1 MLIWRLAVFFFD
13 SAIPFDGVKSFYFQQ
28 MVDAISAI
36 SPGYEVPTYQD
47 MRGRILKKVLE
58 EVKSHIQT
66 YRKYWA
72 SLGCTIMVDGWS
84 DGRGMTLINFLVY
97 CPKGT
102 VFLRSVNASEIV
114 ESAESMYALFKEV
127 VEEVGVNNVVQIITD
142 NVESYAIAG
151 NMLCETYP
159 SIFWSPCAARCIDL
173 ILFKIGEIEEVK
185 KVIRTAREITKFIYN
200 HATVLNMM
208 RKFTNGKE
216 LVWPSSTRSATNFL
230 TLQSM
235 VAQKDGLRAMV
246 TSKDWLDS
254 AYAKKSNGT
263 LVVDILLDSH
273 FWTSCTQVIRYTEPL
288 LRVLRMVDSE
298 QRPAMGYIYEA
309 MLRVKDAIRIAF
321 KSKKSDY
328 MPIWDIVDS
337 QWDRQLQ
344 RPLHAAGYVLNPAC
358 FFSPGFSDDHP
369 GVTTG
374 ILDCIERLVSGQR
387 NHDKVIKELNVYKS
401 SGGDFG
407 RSMAIRARN
416 TMLPSDWWSTFGGQ
430 CPNLKRLAM
439 RVLSQTCS
447 ASGYE
452 CDWSVFVRMHTTKSN
467 RLEHKRLTDLVFVH
481 YNLRLRQR
489 ENAKMKLIDPI
500 ALENIDTS
508 EEWVVEFEPSML
520 EGDDDMDWMT
530 LDRPIVGE
538 DIPLELMSM
547 EVGDGNTQVEQLGE
561 EEDGTDIQ

>member
-1 MLIWRLAVFFFD
+1 
-13 SAIPFDGVKSFYFQQ
+13 

-66 YRKYWA
+66 YR
-72 SLGCTIMVDGWS
+72 
-84 DGRGMTLINFLVY
+84 N
-97 CPKGT
+97 
-102 VFLRSVNASEIV
+102 
-114 ESAESMYALFKEV
+114 
-127 VEEVGVNNVVQIITD
+127 
-142 NVESYAIAG
+142 
-151 NMLCETYP
+151 
-159 SIFWSPCAARCIDL
+159 
-173 ILFKIGEIEEVK
+173 
-185 KVIRTAREITKFIYN
+185 
-200 HATVLNMM
+200 
-208 RKFTNGKE
+208 
-216 LVWPSSTRSATNFL
+216 
-230 TLQSM
+230 
-235 VAQKDGLRAMV
+235 
-246 TSKDWLDS
+246 
-254 AYAKKSNGT
+254 
-263 LVVDILLDSH
+263 
-273 FWTSCTQVIRYTEPL
+273 
-288 LRVLRMVDSE
+288 
-298 QRPAMGYIYEA
+298 
-309 MLRVKDAIRIAF
+309 
-321 KSKKSDY
+321 
-328 MPIWDIVDS
+328 
-337 QWDRQLQ
+337 
-344 RPLHAAGYVLNPAC
+344 
-358 FFSPGFSDDHP
+358 PGFSDDHP

-401 SGGDFG
+401 SG
-407 RSMAIRARN
+407 A
-416 TMLPSDWWSTFGGQ
+416 DWWSTFGGQ

-452 CDWSVFVRMHTTKSN
+452 
-467 RLEHKRLTDLVFVH
+467 
-481 YNLRLRQR
+481 